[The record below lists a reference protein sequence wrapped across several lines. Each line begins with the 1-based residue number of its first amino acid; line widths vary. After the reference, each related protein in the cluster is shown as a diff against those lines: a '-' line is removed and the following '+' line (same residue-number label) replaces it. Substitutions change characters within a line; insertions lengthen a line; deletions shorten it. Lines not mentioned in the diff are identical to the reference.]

1 MLRLWSNKA
10 MNPPDSA
17 SLRPRV
23 MAGVSPTIAS
33 WKVET
38 FINAGVVA
46 VLWHRDSDVRRSR

>member
-23 MAGVSPTIAS
+23 MAGVSQTGREY
-33 WKVET
+33 KHGRE
-38 FINAGVVA
+38 AGPA
-46 VLWHRDSDVRRSR
+46 QLSFD